1 MVAAW
6 STSRRR
12 WADSGC
18 GRHRMGAPSVS
29 SGQTVSQERPHEGQ
43 RRSSSHSAIS
53 TTGQRM
59 TASSSMRAQAA
70 RSVQAQSGSGSV
82 GDTRRAYYTAR
93 PMSSRT
99 ESLLSTL
106 RDRGFIAQISDE
118 AALSALLAKGRVT
131 FYCGFDPTGPSLHVG
146 SMVPLMAMAHLARA
160 GHRPIGV
167 LGGGTAMIGDPS
179 GKTEMRQ
186 LISAEMIEQN

>member
-1 MVAAW
+1 
-6 STSRRR
+6 
-12 WADSGC
+12 
-18 GRHRMGAPSVS
+18 MGAPSVS
-29 SGQTVSQERPHEGQ
+29 SGHTVSQERPQDGH

-59 TASSSMRAQAA
+59 TVSSTMRAHAA
-70 RSVQAQSGSGSV
+70 RSVHAQRGAGSG

-118 AALSALLAKGRVT
+118 AALSALLA
-131 FYCGFDPTGPSLHVG
+131 
-146 SMVPLMAMAHLARA
+146 
-160 GHRPIGV
+160 
-167 LGGGTAMIGDPS
+167 
-179 GKTEMRQ
+179 
-186 LISAEMIEQN
+186 